1 MKKEIKTKIINN
13 SIKTKII
20 NEPIKTKIISNN
32 LKTKII
38 NTKTKNKI
46 SQKNKII
53 NMLIPPEMRGGH
65 IREIAVEEKKS
76 LNIVSYI
83 DNKKREIFLKK
94 KINTG
99 SYNSIYSFSRKKSH
113 KIDPNLIIR
122 ISNKDSTVENI
133 NTELKGIKTQYNL
146 CLGDNNIGN
155 IVDYGMLHNPSINNR
170 FRLQE
175 YSIIEKYG
183 IDLKKILENSPKYN
197 NIGVVIQFMKNLL
210 KDINY
215 IHINNY
221 AHLDLKPSNILM
233 RNINS
238 IPKTPISKLEY
249 AIVDFGA
256 AQKFNNNKSKII
268 DNQMA
273 SAAFSPPELL
283 NRKFGK
289 KSDIWA
295 YGIICYLTIVRKF
308 YFKAKAQQ
316 IFMSKNPKEIK
327 RNVGRAIDNLF
338 KNIIPKYIKSDKQ
351 INEYLFPLDKS
362 TFYLLQD
369 FLKQI
374 FTTKLEQRPDSTIL
388 LKHQLFNFV

>member
-1 MKKEIKTKIINN
+1 MKKEIKTKIVNN
-13 SIKTKII
+13 SLKTKIVNNSLKTKIVNNPIKTKIVNNPIKTKII
-20 NEPIKTKIISNN
+20 NRKTR
-32 LKTKII
+32 
-38 NTKTKNKI
+38 NKI

-53 NMLIPPEMRGGH
+53 NMLIPPEMQGGH
-65 IREIAVEEKKS
+65 IQEIAVEEKKS

-99 SYNSIYSFSRKKSH
+99 SYNSIYAFSRKKSH
-113 KIDPNLIIR
+113 KIDPNLIVR

-238 IPKTPISKLEY
+238 IPKKYIYNLEY

-256 AQKFNNNKSKII
+256 ARNFRNDKSKML
-268 DNQMA
+268 DGQMA

-295 YGIICYLTIVRKF
+295 YGIICYLVLVRKF
-308 YFKAKAQQ
+308 FFKAKAQQ
-316 IFMSKNPKEIK
+316 IFMSRNNKEIL
-327 RNVGRAIDNLF
+327 RNIKKALDNLY
-338 KNIIPKYIKSDKQ
+338 KSIIPRYLKTDKQ
-351 INEYLFPLDKS
+351 INVKVFRP
-362 TFYLLQD
+362 
-369 FLKQI
+369 
-374 FTTKLEQRPDSTIL
+374 KLAPTDLII
-388 LKHQLFNFV
+388 